1 VQCEGVERVRDI
13 EDNSNILQQQPF
25 AITTSER
32 KLFRLYLNNMK
43 NFYHNKATVLQQSN
57 SPYNSFRHISLL

>member
-13 EDNSNILQQQPF
+13 EDNSNISQQQPF

-32 KLFRLYLNNMK
+32 EIFRLHLDNMK
-43 NFYHNKATVLQQSN
+43 NFYYNKATISQQSN
-57 SPYNSFRHISLL
+57 SRYNSFRHISSL